1 VRTLPILTASST
13 EEWIN
18 CALRAWL
25 PAEASVAGPAAIVGT
40 RFHKLVEGAIATQQ
54 WVALDP
60 LDEGFETALRNTL
73 GWVSEHTVHGGKM
86 LVEQA
91 YELWPLGGYHSVPG
105 QREPHWRDAMSCR
118 RLDKVG
124 HREYPNVEGRIY
136 GTADLVV
143 LDGTMAHVIDWKT
156 GKRSDAHTS
165 QLKTLALMVAEAEKV
180 NHVKASAVYVNLHS
194 GKVTEQTIVLDQFD
208 LHMHAGAIVSLSKRL
223 LQKETPDPNPGKYCF
238 FCPSVGCPEKLRNNR

>member
-1 VRTLPILTASST
+1 MTKLPILTASST
-13 EEWIN
+13 EEWIS

-25 PAEASVAGPAAIVGT
+25 PSEASVAGPAAIVGT
-40 RFHKLVEGAIATQQ
+40 RFHKLVEGAIAAQQ
-54 WVALDP
+54 WVTLDP
-60 LDEGFETALRNTL
+60 LDECFETPLRNTL
-73 GWVSEHTVHGGKM
+73 EWMSRTVPQGTL

-91 YELWPLGGYHSVPG
+91 YELWPLGGYHTVPG
-105 QREPHWRDAMSCR
+105 QREPHWRDSMSCR

-124 HREYPNVEGRIY
+124 HRDYPNVEGRIY

-143 LDGTMAHVIDWKT
+143 VDGTMAHVIDWKT

-165 QLKTLALMVAEAEKV
+165 QLKTLALMVAEAEGV
-180 NHVKASAVYVNLHS
+180 GHVKASAVYVNLQS
-194 GKVTEQTIVLDQFD
+194 GKVTEQTIVLDQFY

-238 FCPSVGCPEKLRNNR
+238 FCPAVGCPEKLRTNR